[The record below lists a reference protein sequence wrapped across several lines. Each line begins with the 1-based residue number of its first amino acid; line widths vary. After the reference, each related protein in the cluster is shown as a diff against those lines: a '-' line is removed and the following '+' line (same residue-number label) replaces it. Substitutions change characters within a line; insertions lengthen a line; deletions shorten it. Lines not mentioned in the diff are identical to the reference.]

1 MFYQRKSPPIE
12 AWRGWRLMTLKMRLP
27 ALQRAGQDVNV
38 LQQTSQSTQLAT
50 PAFAQMTPSLKEPVC
65 EPIGRTSKGRADA
78 SLYWPLVVVLSFFS
92 MASRYFAPQNTA
104 HYSIIRSMMAPRPLS
119 ASNRRGIVRFGGRH
133 YLGGHRSWT

>member
-78 SLYWPLVVVLSFFS
+78 SLYWPLVVVLSFF
-92 MASRYFAPQNTA
+92 
-104 HYSIIRSMMAPRPLS
+104 
-119 ASNRRGIVRFGGRH
+119 
-133 YLGGHRSWT
+133 